1 MLPVAEQ
8 RSDPISPEQAADLAR
23 QWAWRAVTGIVQAAG
38 GRTVTLP
45 MFRDRPDLGSTVTD
59 IEPMAGLQAAAS
71 LKHAARRLA
80 LEYVRQARE
89 ANDSWHDIGVALG
102 FGHLAESG
110 MSVAGAAYDYAAGGP
125 DAWSRSFPWVCPA
138 CQATV
143 IDHGPE
149 AGNPEDQEHGHAAG
163 CPRLAAALTAWNASR
178 DTEDGQ

>member
-1 MLPVAEQ
+1 MTCQKAAE
-8 RSDPISPEQAADLAR
+8 LAR
-23 QWAWRAVTGIVQAAG
+23 QWARRAVTGIAQASG
-38 GRTVTLP
+38 GQTVIRP
-45 MFRDRPDLGSTVTD
+45 MFRGRPDLGSTVTD
-59 IEPMAGLQAAAS
+59 VEPIGGLRAATS

-80 LEYVRQARE
+80 VEYVRQARE
-89 ANDSWHDIGVALG
+89 ASDSWHDIGVALG
-102 FGHLAESG
+102 FGRLAESD

-149 AGNPEDQEHGHAAG
+149 AGNPEDQEQGHAAD
-163 CPRLAAALTAWNASR
+163 CPRLAAAVTAWSASW